1 MVTKPTKYTKEFV
14 TAELKDM
21 LEQIR
26 NNPDIILLGQ
36 VIENKDYSLQRFS
49 EWRKK
54 FEGDKEIS
62 ETIGKIKGILET
74 RLNFGGIK
82 GDFNAT
88 MTKLNLINNYGWV
101 DKVDTELSGKVE
113 IPPVTV
119 VFVDNEND
127 RDQG

>member
-36 VIENKDYSLQRFS
+36 VIENKDYSRQRVS

-62 ETIGKIKGILET
+62 DTFSKIKGILET
-74 RLNFGGIK
+74 RLNIGGIK

-101 DKVDTELSGKVE
+101 DKQETAVTGPGGKPLGITVE
-113 IPPVTV
+113 
-119 VFVDNEND
+119 FVEA
-127 RDQG
+127 GK